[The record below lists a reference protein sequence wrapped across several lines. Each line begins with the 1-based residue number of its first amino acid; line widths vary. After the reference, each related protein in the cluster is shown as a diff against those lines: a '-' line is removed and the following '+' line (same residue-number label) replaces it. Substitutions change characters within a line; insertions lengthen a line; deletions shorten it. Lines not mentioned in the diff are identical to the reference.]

1 MADLI
6 RDRYRLNIPSIDLLE
21 ELREGPLAFERL
33 DPLVGCALRIAGDA
47 GWVPVVVTNGPHEQ
61 QESRIRRTGLDRYIA
76 DWVISE
82 QAGVSKPNPRIFAL
96 AAQRVRMRLGGAWV
110 VGDSPEADIGGAA
123 AMGLPSVWL
132 HRGREWLDKR
142 YAPTR
147 VVGNVIQGLSADHG
161 PPHGLNSVA
170 PAPIAAPRNVR
181 ARVARYRGEKGV
193 EPMAVVVLRRA
204 QIPVPSFSEETLQ
217 CESTISPAPPPCAG
231 AAAGSTTTNR
241 VS

>member
-1 MADLI
+1 MI
-6 RDRYRLNIPSIDLLE
+6 RDRYQLKVPSIDILE
-21 ELREGPLAFERL
+21 ELHEGPLAFERL
-33 DPLVGCALRIAGDA
+33 DPLVGCALQIARDA
-47 GWVPVVVTNGPHEQ
+47 GLVPVVVTNGQAEV
-61 QESRIRRTGLDRYIA
+61 QESRIRRTGLDRYVA

-147 VVGNVIQGLSADHG
+147 VVGNVIQGLSA
-161 PPHGLNSVA
+161 V
-170 PAPIAAPRNVR
+170 
-181 ARVARYRGEKGV
+181 
-193 EPMAVVVLRRA
+193 MATR
-204 QIPVPSFSEETLQ
+204 
-217 CESTISPAPPPCAG
+217 
-231 AAAGSTTTNR
+231 
-241 VS
+241 